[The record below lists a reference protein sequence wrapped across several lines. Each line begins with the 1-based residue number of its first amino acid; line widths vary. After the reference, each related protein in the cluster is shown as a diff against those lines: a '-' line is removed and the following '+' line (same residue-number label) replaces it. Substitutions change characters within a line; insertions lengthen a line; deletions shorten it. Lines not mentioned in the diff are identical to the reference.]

1 MKLKLLAVALSLS
14 LGASVAGAADST
26 GGERRGDRIAKL
38 DVNKDGQISREEA
51 AAAPRLAQRFDQLD
65 ANKDGQL
72 TREEFASARRAR
84 SNQAPP
90 VKP

>member
-1 MKLKLLAVALSLS
+1 MKYKHLAIALALAV
-14 LGASVAGAADST
+14 GAPVAGAADGT
-26 GGERRGDRIAKL
+26 HGEKRGERIAKL
-38 DVNKDGQISREEA
+38 DLNQDGQISREEA

-65 ANKDGQL
+65 ANRDGQL

-84 SNQAPP
+84 AAPQ